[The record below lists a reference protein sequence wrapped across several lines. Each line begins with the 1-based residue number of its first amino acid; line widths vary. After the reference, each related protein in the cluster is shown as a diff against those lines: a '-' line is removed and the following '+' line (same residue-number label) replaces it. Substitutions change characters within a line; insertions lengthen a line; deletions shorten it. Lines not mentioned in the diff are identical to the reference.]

1 MLRNMTDISQL
12 LTQPDD
18 ALLTE
23 VEVAALRRVDP
34 KTISR
39 ERMAGTGCPYIKH
52 GRSVRYRLG
61 DFKAFNKANT
71 VRSTAEADHIRRTG
85 HSA

>member
-1 MLRNMTDISQL
+1 MLSSNEVAAL
-12 LTQPDD
+12 LEQPDD

-23 VEVAALRRVDP
+23 EEVAALRRVDP

-39 ERMAGTGCPYIKH
+39 ERMSGTGCPYVKQ

-61 DFKAFNKANT
+61 DFKAHVKART
-71 VRSTAEADHIRRTG
+71 VRSTAEADRLNSR
-85 HSA
+85 AAA